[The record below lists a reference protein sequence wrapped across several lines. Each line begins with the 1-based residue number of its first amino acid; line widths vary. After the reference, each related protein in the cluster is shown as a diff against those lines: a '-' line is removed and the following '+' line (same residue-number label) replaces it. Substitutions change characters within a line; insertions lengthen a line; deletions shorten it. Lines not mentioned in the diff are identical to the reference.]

1 MFNLNINREEKP
13 NRTKRAMALWLQV
26 AAEYKKG
33 DLTASTI
40 ANKYI
45 NPKTG
50 KPHCASYVYWVMRRL
65 KKEGVKI

>member
-1 MFNLNINREEKP
+1 
-13 NRTKRAMALWLQV
+13 MALWLQV